1 MKYNK
6 VEIMTKA
13 HSLRKNYNMSMS
25 EALTKAWGL
34 AKLENL
40 NAELFEL
47 NMRDISGG
55 ANNIFAQNA
64 IRANREAIN
73 AVQSKISVLQ
83 AVIFPTV
90 VTERKIKLANPTI
103 KVEFDK
109 ETKKYTET
117 VIEYLTQTN
126 EYLDINAY
134 DKAA

>member
-1 MKYNK
+1 
-6 VEIMTKA
+6 
-13 HSLRKNYNMSMS
+13 MSMS

-40 NAELFEL
+40 NAELFNL
-47 NMRDISGG
+47 NLIDVSGG
-55 ANNIFAQNA
+55 ANNIYTQND
-64 IRANREAIN
+64 IRANRETIN
-73 AVQSKISVLQ
+73 AVQRKISVLQ

-90 VTERKIKLANPTI
+90 ITERRIKLANPTI

-117 VIEYLTQTN
+117 AIEYLTQTN

-134 DKAA
+134 NLAA